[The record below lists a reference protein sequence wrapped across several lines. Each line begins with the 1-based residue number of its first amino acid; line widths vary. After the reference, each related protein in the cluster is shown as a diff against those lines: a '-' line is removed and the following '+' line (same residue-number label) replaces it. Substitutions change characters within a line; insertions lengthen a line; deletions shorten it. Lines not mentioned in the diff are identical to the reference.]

1 MENVNS
7 LLRADL
13 HVHTCYSPDSRAS
26 LEDIVKVCQRKGI
39 NCLAITDHNTIAGAM
54 RFKELAPFPII
65 VGEEI
70 MTLSGELIG
79 YFLQEEIPPGLSAEE
94 TVARIKSQ
102 GGLVCLP
109 HPFDRL
115 TRSPLR
121 SREREKLLPQIQIV
135 EVFNSRTVFPGA
147 SAKARHFARQ
157 NGFLASAG
165 SDAHLPYEVG
175 NAYVEMP
182 SFSSPEDFLAS
193 LRQGK
198 IFGRPVNPLIH
209 VVTLVDKL
217 LNLPRRLKA

>member
-1 MENVNS
+1 VK
-7 LLRADL
+7 
-13 HVHTCYSPDSRAS
+13 TCR
-26 LEDIVKVCQRKGI
+26 RKGI
-39 NCLAITDHNTIAGAM
+39 NCLAITDHNTIVGALKF
-54 RFKELAPFPII
+54 RELAPFPII

-79 YFLQEEIPPGLSAEE
+79 YFLQEEIPRGLSAEE

-115 TRSPLR
+115 TRSPLG
-121 SREREKLLPQIQIV
+121 SREREKLLPRIDIV

-147 SAKARHFARQ
+147 LAKARLFAHQ
-157 NGFLASAG
+157 NGLLASAG
-165 SDAHLPYEVG
+165 SDAHLPHEVG

-182 SFSSPEDFLAS
+182 PFNGPEEFLAS

-198 IFGRPVNPLIH
+198 IFGRPANPLIH
-209 VVTLVDKL
+209 LITLVDKL
-217 LNLPRRLKA
+217 LNLLKSSP

>member
-1 MENVNS
+1 MENADI

-26 LEDIVKVCQRKGI
+26 LEDIIKVCQRKGI
-39 NCLAITDHNTIAGAM
+39 NCLAITDHNTIAGAL
-54 RFKELAPFPII
+54 KLKKLAPFSVI

-70 MTLSGELIG
+70 MTLSGEVIG
-79 YFLQEEIPPGLSAEE
+79 YFLQEEIPRGLSAEE

-109 HPFDRL
+109 HPFDHL

-121 SREREKLLPQIQIV
+121 SREREKLLGKIDII
-135 EVFNSRTVFPGA
+135 EVFNARTVFPRA
-147 SAKARHFARQ
+147 SAKARRFARH

-165 SDAHLPYEVG
+165 SDAHLPHEVG

-182 SFSSPEDFLAS
+182 PFNGPEDFLAK
-193 LRQGK
+193 LGQG
-198 IFGRPVNPLIH
+198 GYLAGQPIH
-209 VVTLVDKL
+209 LFT
-217 LNLPRRLKA
+217 